1 VHAPEGVIDPEA
13 FFALYF
19 EPDGSATSTA
29 DVPRV
34 GELDG
39 ASLEMTSGTAPGL
52 TCKSSGVA
60 HPIAPLSR
68 LAQQ

>member
-39 ASLEMTSGTAPGL
+39 ASLEMTSGTARG
-52 TCKSSGVA
+52 
-60 HPIAPLSR
+60 
-68 LAQQ
+68 